1 MLLCGR
7 LLLLLAISLVWYGV
21 AANTRRKLLWR
32 LLSVPLIRRGTRG
45 LLAVTGRRRELA
57 GLAVLRAD
65 RGPLSVPLIGRGCRL
80 AVLLRRHRGWRRL
93 LTVPLIQLRTR
104 GLLNLSRSW
113 RELAR
118 LAVLLGRGLIL
129 RLVSG
134 KLGRQWGWCGAG
146 VHLALGIRYRLRVT
160 LWREIALPVRSL
172 AFCELLG
179 GEIW

>member
-1 MLLCGR
+1 MLLCDR
-7 LLLLLAISLVWYGV
+7 LLLLLAISLVWYGL
-21 AANTRRKLLWR
+21 AACRRRKLRWR
-32 LLSVPLIRRGTRG
+32 LLSVPLIRRSTRG
-45 LLAVTGRRRELA
+45 LLAVTGRLRELA

-80 AVLLRRHRGWRRL
+80 LAVLLRRDRRRRL

-104 GLLNLSRSW
+104 GLLNLPRSW

-118 LAVLLGRGLIL
+118 LAVLLSRGLIL

-160 LWREIALPVRSL
+160 LRREIALPVRSL

>member
-1 MLLCGR
+1 MRDR

-32 LLSVPLIRRGTRG
+32 LLSVPLIRRSTRG
-45 LLAVTGRRRELA
+45 LLAVTGRLRELA

-65 RGPLSVPLIGRGCRL
+65 RGPLS
-80 AVLLRRHRGWRRL
+80 
-93 LTVPLIQLRTR
+93 VPLIQLRTR

-134 KLGRQWGWCGAG
+134 KLGRHWGWCGAG

-160 LWREIALPVRSL
+160 FRREIALPVRSL